1 MKKILIGIAR
11 FIVNQNDLVATG
23 GAIYAC
29 LKIGGE
35 MLGEVMDPLSVIF
48 VILVLR
54 LFYPLIHLVAGII
67 AKVLKTAAVLYLGH
81 CGQSAGT
88 DYEDYDFDEQGYGGS
103 GQNSQN
109 WNSSKTENE
118 SKGGEAGQT
127 ASDYD
132 VALKYFGLQTPFTED
147 QLKAKHRKFMKTAH
161 PDVGGST
168 EDAKRINYYYDV
180 LKQYAA

>member
-1 MKKILIGIAR
+1 MVR
-11 FIVNQNDLVATG
+11 TG
-23 GAIYAC
+23 G
-29 LKIGGE
+29 
-35 MLGEVMDPLSVIF
+35 
-48 VILVLR
+48 
-54 LFYPLIHLVAGII
+54 
-67 AKVLKTAAVLYLGH
+67 AAVLYLGH

-88 DYEDYDFDEQGYGGS
+88 DYEDYDFGEQSYGGS

>member
-35 MLGEVMDPLSVIF
+35 MLGEVMDPLSLIF

-54 LFYPLIHLVAGII
+54 LFYPLIRLVAGII

-81 CGQSAGT
+81 CGQSVDRIGIA
-88 DYEDYDFDEQGYGGS
+88 
-103 GQNSQN
+103 
-109 WNSSKTENE
+109 
-118 SKGGEAGQT
+118 
-127 ASDYD
+127 
-132 VALKYFGLQTPFTED
+132 VRLKM
-147 QLKAKHRKFMKTAH
+147 KAKGVR
-161 PDVGGST
+161 PDRLP
-168 EDAKRINYYYDV
+168 AIMM
-180 LKQYAA
+180 LH

>member
-1 MKKILIGIAR
+1 
-11 FIVNQNDLVATG
+11 
-23 GAIYAC
+23 
-29 LKIGGE
+29 
-35 MLGEVMDPLSVIF
+35 MLGEVMDPLSLIF

-81 CGQSAGT
+81 CGQSASA